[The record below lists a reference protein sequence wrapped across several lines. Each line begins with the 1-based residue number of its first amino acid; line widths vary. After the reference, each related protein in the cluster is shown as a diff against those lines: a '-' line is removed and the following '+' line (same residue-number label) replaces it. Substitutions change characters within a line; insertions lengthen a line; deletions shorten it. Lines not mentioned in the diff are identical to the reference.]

1 MVRVPNINTIPRG
14 HVSARRTRGLPV
26 APNGDR
32 RALESCLTR
41 LAP

>member
-1 MVRVPNINTIPRG
+1 MVRVPDINTIPRG

-26 APNGDR
+26 VPDGDR